1 MMDTKSRL
9 TRKVNVER
17 RHWHLN
23 PGDVVFSEGDVSDKA
38 YRIISGRIE
47 LSNRTKTGRQ
57 VLSILYSGEIFGE
70 MGMIDALPRS
80 ATAMASGVTV
90 VEILTMED
98 FNNSIGSDEALR
110 SDYLSSLYKRLRATS
125 SKIRTTGSGDET
137 SEYLG
142 RHDKTLDDVFC
153 PTEEEKQALTKR
165 TIKVSSASQAGEFIE
180 KFPFRI
186 GRSRRHNDLTIPDNK
201 PYQVSRNHCCIEE
214 RFGHFFV
221 KDLGSKLG
229 TIVNGTR
236 IKRDLPNSSKELVPG
251 ENEITLGSAN
261 SAFQIRIIIS

>member
-1 MMDTKSRL
+1 MMDTESRL
-9 TRKVNVER
+9 TRKIDAGKG
-17 RHWHLN
+17 HWQLN
-23 PGDVVFSEGDVSDKA
+23 SGCVVFSAGDVSDKA

-47 LSNRTKTGRQ
+47 ISINTNTGRQ

-70 MGMIDALPRS
+70 MGMIDAVPRS
-80 ATAMASGVTV
+80 ATATASGVTV

-110 SDYLSSLYKRLRATS
+110 SDYLSSLYKRLRVTS
-125 SKIRTTGSGDET
+125 SKVRTTVSGDET
-137 SEYLG
+137 SGYLG
-142 RHDKTLDDVFC
+142 RHDKTLDDVFY
-153 PTEEEKQALTKR
+153 PPEEKKQALTKR
-165 TIKVSSASQAGEFIE
+165 TIKVASGSQAGEFIE

-186 GRSRRHNDLTIPDNK
+186 GRSRSHNDLTIPDNK

-236 IKRDLPNSSKELVPG
+236 IKRDLPNFSKELVPG
-251 ENEITLGSAN
+251 ENEITIGSAN
-261 SAFQIRIIIS
+261 SEFRIRIIIS